1 MIEFVPFLRNNTG
14 KELNQGIIMIDM
26 TKLITAIIL
35 PPFDVLIL
43 LVFAL
48 LLRLFRFKK
57 LAFLTALFGAVV
69 LYVSSIPYTAER
81 LNNSL
86 TQEDRLTVEDYR
98 NAQAIVILGGGLRDS
113 KELFNTITVPGL
125 VLERMRYA
133 AYLHKETELPILISG
148 ASPNGNSEAKVMGQ
162 EFFTFFGIQPKW
174 LEERSTNTKQNALYS
189 KEILERENI
198 KRIVLITNQWH
209 MQRAKMLFEK
219 QGFEVLPASVG
230 PGIVPVSYEHN
241 AMHFIPQ
248 AGALNANMQLL
259 KEWIGYWKERF

>member
-1 MIEFVPFLRNNTG
+1 
-14 KELNQGIIMIDM
+14 MIDM

-43 LVFAL
+43 LVLAFF
-48 LLRLFRFKK
+48 LRLFRFKK
-57 LAFLTALFGAVV
+57 LAFLTALLSVV
-69 LYVSSIPYTAER
+69 ILYTFSIPYTAER

-86 TQEDRLTVEDYR
+86 TQEDHLTADDYR
-98 NAQAIVILGGGLRDS
+98 KAQAIVILGGGLRDS
-113 KELFNTITVPGL
+113 KELFNTLTVPGL

-162 EFFTFFGIQPKW
+162 EFFTFFGVQPKW
-174 LEERSTNTKQNALYS
+174 LEEHSTNTKQNALYS

-198 KRIVLITNQWH
+198 KRIVLVTNQWH
-209 MQRAKMLFEK
+209 MKRAKMLFEQ

-230 PGIVPVSYEHN
+230 PGIIPDSYELN

-248 AGALNANMQLL
+248 AGALAANMQLL
-259 KEWIGYWKERF
+259 KEWIGYWKEQF